1 MTLGK
6 GQGSGE
12 GAEEE
17 EVEELSRQGDL
28 RPVVKSLL
36 DIPVVLEDNV
46 THQARYHYQDQNSVQ
61 VQHILHCKKTAW
73 QPDISV

>member
-12 GAEEE
+12 GAEEQ

-36 DIPVVLEDNV
+36 DIPVVLEDDE
-46 THQARYHYQDQNSVQ
+46 THQA
-61 VQHILHCKKTAW
+61 
-73 QPDISV
+73 